1 MKESPLFAKTY
12 DFIQWLIPHTLKFP
26 REQRFVVAE
35 RLQNTVLDFMESIYQ
50 ATDKTQ
56 QTAALKQAD
65 LKLNEAQ
72 ANLMQARGAF
82 DPKIEVDFNEKQFK
96 NNEYYSILNSSFKI
110 PTWYGIELKAGF
122 DNAEGMYV
130 NPENT
135 LPNSGLTSFGISIP
149 VGQGLFINQRMA
161 DIRKAKIA
169 QNLNAAERNLQA
181 IEVLY
186 EASVSYANWKR
197 AFEEVKLY
205 ENYLVNA
212 SNRYKGIEKLISEGD
227 KPAIDSIEA
236 GIVVKTR
243 LLNLED
249 AKLKLIKAK
258 LELSNYLWLE
268 NNVPLELKDDLIPE
282 ITLSKTIKEVLQIN
296 ELNPIDLNNHPKI
309 KALDAKIAMQKVD
322 RKLKANAL
330 LPKLDLS
337 YNYLSE
343 PSYIDNYRFED
354 YKIGVNFSFPIF
366 LRKER
371 GSLKLADLKI
381 QDSEFGLQFERKNL
395 ENKIKAQQQEIVSL
409 QKQQDYNNKL
419 VKDFTTLLNAED
431 RLFEMG
437 ESSLFIINSREN
449 SLVSS
454 QINEIA
460 LENRYLNA
468 VIGLYKT
475 LANPQ

>member
-1 MKESPLFAKTY
+1 MKSRLFYIFIFICSSMNLFGQNNPTEFTYNEFLGYVKKYHPL
-12 DFIQWLIPHTLKFP
+12 
-26 REQRFVVAE
+26 V
-35 RLQNTVLDFMESIYQ
+35 
-50 ATDKTQ
+50 
-56 QTAALKQAD
+56 KQAD

-186 EASVSYANWKR
+186 EASISYANWKR

-296 ELNPIDLNNHPKI
+296 ELRTIDLDNHPKI
-309 KALDAKIAMQKVD
+309 QALDAKIAMLKVD

-371 GSLKLADLKI
+371 GSLKLSDLKI

>member
-1 MKESPLFAKTY
+1 MKPKLFYIFIFICSWMSFFGQNSPTEFTY
-12 DFIQWLIPHTLKFP
+12 NEFLGYVKKYHPL
-26 REQRFVVAE
+26 V
-35 RLQNTVLDFMESIYQ
+35 
-50 ATDKTQ
+50 
-56 QTAALKQAD
+56 KQAD

-82 DPKIEVDFNEKQFK
+82 DPKIEVDFSEKQFK
-96 NNEYYSILNSSFKI
+96 DSEYYSILNSSFKI

-122 DNAEGMYV
+122 DNSEGIYV

-135 LPNSGLTSFGISIP
+135 LPNSGLTSLGISVPI
-149 VGQGLFINQRMA
+149 GQGLFINQRMA
-161 DIRKAKIA
+161 DLRKAKIA
-169 QNLNAAERNLQA
+169 RNLNVAERNLQA
-181 IEVLY
+181 VEVIY
-186 EASVSYANWKR
+186 EASVSYVNWKR
-197 AFEEVKLY
+197 SFDEVKLY
-205 ENYLVNA
+205 ETYLENA
-212 SNRYKGIEKLISEGD
+212 LIRYNGISKLIEEGD
-227 KPAIDSIEA
+227 KPAIDSVEA
-236 GIVVKTR
+236 GIAVKTR
-243 LLNLED
+243 RLNLEE
-249 AKLKLIKAK
+249 AKLKFTKAK

-268 NNVPLELKDDLIPE
+268 NNIPLELNDNLFPE
-282 ITLSKTIKEVLQIN
+282 TTLSKTIKEVLKIN
-296 ELNPIDLNNHPKI
+296 ELGTVDLENHPKI
-309 KALDAKIAMQKVD
+309 QALDAKIAMLKVD

-354 YKIGVNFSFPIF
+354 YKIGVNFAFPIF

-395 ENKIKAQQQEIVSL
+395 ENKITAQQQEIVSL
-409 QKQQDYNNKL
+409 AKQQDYNNKL

-437 ESSLFIINSREN
+437 ESSLFVINSREN

-468 VIGLYKT
+468 IIGLYKT
-475 LANPQ
+475 IANPQ

>member
-1 MKESPLFAKTY
+1 MNLFGQNNPTEFTYNEFLGYVKKYHPL
-12 DFIQWLIPHTLKFP
+12 
-26 REQRFVVAE
+26 V
-35 RLQNTVLDFMESIYQ
+35 
-50 ATDKTQ
+50 
-56 QTAALKQAD
+56 KQAD

-96 NNEYYSILNSSFKI
+96 DNQYYSILNSSFKI

-122 DNAEGMYV
+122 DNSEGIYV

-135 LPNSGLTSFGISIP
+135 IPNSGLTSFGISVP

-181 IEVLY
+181 IEVLH
-186 EASVSYANWKR
+186 EASVSYVNWKR

-249 AKLKLIKAK
+249 AKLKLTKAK

-268 NNVPLELKDDLIPE
+268 NNIPLELNDNLFPE
-282 ITLSKTIKEVLQIN
+282 VTLSKTIKEVLQIN
-296 ELNPIDLNNHPKI
+296 ELGTIDLDNHPKI
-309 KALDAKIAMQKVD
+309 QALDAKIALLKVD

-354 YKIGVNFSFPIF
+354 YKISVNFSFPIF

-395 ENKIKAQQQEIVSL
+395 ENKITAQQQEIVSL
-409 QKQQDYNNKL
+409 AKQQDYNNKL

-437 ESSLFIINSREN
+437 ESSLFVINSREN

-468 VIGLYKT
+468 IIGLYKT
-475 LANPQ
+475 IANPQ

>member
-1 MKESPLFAKTY
+1 MKPKLFYIFIFICSSLSLFGQNSPTEFSFNEFLGYVKKY
-12 DFIQWLIPHTLKFP
+12 HPL
-26 REQRFVVAE
+26 V
-35 RLQNTVLDFMESIYQ
+35 
-50 ATDKTQ
+50 
-56 QTAALKQAD
+56 KQAD

-96 NNEYYSILNSSFKI
+96 NSEYYSILNSSFKI

-122 DNAEGMYV
+122 DNAEGIYV

-135 LPNSGLTSFGISIP
+135 LPNSGLTSLGISVP
-149 VGQGLFINQRMA
+149 LGQSLFINQRMA

-169 QNLNAAERNLQA
+169 RNLNVAERNLQA
-181 IEVLY
+181 VEVIY
-186 EASVSYANWKR
+186 EASVSYVNWKR
-197 AFEEVKLY
+197 SFDEVKLY
-205 ENYLVNA
+205 ENYLENA
-212 SNRYKGIEKLISEGD
+212 LIRYNGVSKLIEEGD
-227 KPAIDSIEA
+227 KPAIDSVEA
-236 GIVVKTR
+236 GIAVKTR
-243 LLNLED
+243 KLNLEE
-249 AKLKLIKAK
+249 AKLKFTKAK

-268 NNVPLELKDDLIPE
+268 NNIPLELNDGLQPEDL
-282 ITLSKTIKEVLQIN
+282 LSKSIKETLQIN
-296 ELNPIDLNNHPKI
+296 ELGTIDLDNHPKI
-309 KALDAKIAMQKVD
+309 KALDAKIAMLKVD

-354 YKIGVNFSFPIF
+354 YKIGVNFAFPIF

-395 ENKIKAQQQEIVSL
+395 ENKLKAQQQEIVSL
-409 QKQQDYNNKL
+409 EKQQDYNDKL

-454 QINEIA
+454 QLNEIA
-460 LENRYLNA
+460 LENRYLSA
-468 VIGLYKT
+468 IIGLYKT
-475 LANPQ
+475 IANPQ

>member
-1 MKESPLFAKTY
+1 MKSKLIYFILFICSNLSVFGQDTMTEFSFNEFLGYVKKYHPL
-12 DFIQWLIPHTLKFP
+12 
-26 REQRFVVAE
+26 V
-35 RLQNTVLDFMESIYQ
+35 
-50 ATDKTQ
+50 
-56 QTAALKQAD
+56 KQAD

-72 ANLMQARGAF
+72 ANLMLARGAF
-82 DPKIEVDFNEKQFK
+82 DPKIEVEYNEKQFK
-96 NNEYYSILNSSFKI
+96 TSEYYSILNSSFKI

-122 DNAEGMYV
+122 DNTEGIYV

-135 LPNSGLTSFGISIP
+135 LPNSGLTSLGIAVPI
-149 VGQGLFINQRMA
+149 GQGLFINQRMT

-169 QNLNAAERNLQA
+169 RNLNAAERNLQA
-181 IEVLY
+181 IEIIY
-186 EASVSYANWKR
+186 EAAVSYMNWKR
-197 AFEEVKLY
+197 SFEEVKLY
-205 ENYLVNA
+205 ENYIQNA
-212 SNRYKGIEKLISEGD
+212 LIRYKGIATLINEGD

-243 LLNLED
+243 QLNLED
-249 AKLKLIKAK
+249 AKLKLTKAK

-268 NNVPLELKDDLIPE
+268 NNIPLELNDNLRPE
-282 ITLSKTIKEVLQIN
+282 DFLTNTIKETLQIN
-296 ELNPIDLNNHPKI
+296 ELAPIDLDNHPKI
-309 KALDAKIAMQKVD
+309 KALDAKIAMLKVD

-354 YKIGVNFSFPIF
+354 YKIGLNFSFPLF

-381 QDSEFGLQFERKNL
+381 QDSEFNLQFERKNL
-395 ENKIKAQQQEIVSL
+395 ENKIKSQQQEIVSL
-409 QKQQDYNNKL
+409 EKQQEYNDKL
-419 VKDFTTLLNAED
+419 VKDFTKLLNAED

-454 QINEIA
+454 QLNEIA

-468 VIGLYKT
+468 LISIYKT
-475 LANPQ
+475 LANPN

>member
-1 MKESPLFAKTY
+1 MKSKLIYFILFICSNLSV
-12 DFIQWLIPHTLKFP
+12 FG
-26 REQRFVVAE
+26 
-35 RLQNTVLDFMESIYQ
+35 QNTMTEFSFNEFLGYVKKYHPLV
-50 ATDKTQ
+50 
-56 QTAALKQAD
+56 KQAD

-72 ANLMQARGAF
+72 ANLMLARGAF
-82 DPKIEVDFNEKQFK
+82 DPKIEVEYNEKQFK
-96 NNEYYSILNSSFKI
+96 TSEYYSILNSSFKI

-122 DNAEGMYV
+122 DNAEGIYV

-135 LPNSGLTSFGISIP
+135 LPNSGLTSLGIAVPI
-149 VGQGLFINQRMA
+149 GQGLFINQRMA
-161 DIRKAKIA
+161 DVRKAKIA
-169 QNLNAAERNLQA
+169 RNLNAAERNLQA
-181 IEVLY
+181 TEIIY
-186 EASVSYANWKR
+186 EAAVSYMNWKR
-197 AFEEVKLY
+197 SFDEVKLY
-205 ENYLVNA
+205 ENYIQNA
-212 SNRYKGIEKLISEGD
+212 LIRYKGIATLINEGD

-243 LLNLED
+243 QLNLED

-268 NNVPLELKDDLIPE
+268 NNIPLELNDNLRPE
-282 ITLSKTIKEVLQIN
+282 DFLTNTIKETLQIN
-296 ELNPIDLNNHPKI
+296 ELAPIDLDNHPKI
-309 KALDAKIAMQKVD
+309 KALDAKIAMLKVD

-354 YKIGVNFSFPIF
+354 YKIGLNFSFPLF

-381 QDSEFGLQFERKNL
+381 QDSEFNLQFERKNL
-395 ENKIKAQQQEIVSL
+395 ENKIKSQQQEIVSL
-409 QKQQDYNNKL
+409 EKQQEYNDKL
-419 VKDFTTLLNAED
+419 VKDFTKLLNAED

-454 QINEIA
+454 QLNEIA

-468 VIGLYKT
+468 LISIYKT
-475 LANPQ
+475 LANPN

>member
-1 MKESPLFAKTY
+1 MKPKLFY
-12 DFIQWLIPHTLKFP
+12 IFIFICSSLSF
-26 REQRFVVAE
+26 FG
-35 RLQNTVLDFMESIYQ
+35 QNTPTEFSFNEFLGYVKKYHPLV
-50 ATDKTQ
+50 
-56 QTAALKQAD
+56 KQAD

-82 DPKIEVDFNEKQFK
+82 DPKIEVDFSEKQFK
-96 NNEYYSILNSSFKI
+96 DSEYYSILNSSFKI

-122 DNAEGMYV
+122 DNAEGIYV

-135 LPNSGLTSFGISIP
+135 LPNSGLTSLGISVP
-149 VGQGLFINQRMA
+149 LGQGLFINQRMA

-169 QNLNAAERNLQA
+169 RNLNVAERNLQA
-181 IEVLY
+181 VEVIY
-186 EASVSYANWKR
+186 EASVSYVNWKR
-197 AFEEVKLY
+197 SFDEVKLY
-205 ENYLVNA
+205 ENYLENA
-212 SNRYKGIEKLISEGD
+212 LMRYNGVSKLIEEGD
-227 KPAIDSIEA
+227 KPAIDSVEA
-236 GIVVKTR
+236 GIAVKTR
-243 LLNLED
+243 KLNLEE
-249 AKLKLIKAK
+249 AKLKFTKAK

-268 NNVPLELKDDLIPE
+268 NNIPLELNDGLQPEDL
-282 ITLSKTIKEVLQIN
+282 LSKSIKETLQIN
-296 ELNPIDLNNHPKI
+296 ELGTIDLDNHPKI
-309 KALDAKIAMQKVD
+309 KALDAKIAMLKVD

-354 YKIGVNFSFPIF
+354 YKIGVNFAFPIF

-395 ENKIKAQQQEIVSL
+395 ENKLKAQQQEIVSL
-409 QKQQDYNNKL
+409 EKQQDYNDKL

-454 QINEIA
+454 QLNEIA
-460 LENRYLNA
+460 LENRYLSA
-468 VIGLYKT
+468 IIGLYKT
-475 LANPQ
+475 IANPQ

>member
-1 MKESPLFAKTY
+1 MKSKLFYIFIFICSSMNLFGQNNPTEFTYNEFLGYVKKYHPL
-12 DFIQWLIPHTLKFP
+12 
-26 REQRFVVAE
+26 V
-35 RLQNTVLDFMESIYQ
+35 
-50 ATDKTQ
+50 
-56 QTAALKQAD
+56 KQAN

-96 NNEYYSILNSSFKI
+96 DNQYYSILNSSFKI

-122 DNAEGMYV
+122 DNSEGIYV

-135 LPNSGLTSFGISIP
+135 LPNSGLTSFGISVP

-161 DIRKAKIA
+161 DLRKAKIA
-169 QNLNAAERNLQA
+169 RNLNVAERNSQA
-181 IEVLY
+181 VEVIY
-186 EASVSYANWKR
+186 EASVSYVNWKR
-197 AFEEVKLY
+197 SYDEVKLY
-205 ENYLVNA
+205 ETYLENA
-212 SNRYKGIEKLISEGD
+212 LIRYNGISKLIEEGD
-227 KPAIDSIEA
+227 KPAIDSVEA
-236 GIVVKTR
+236 GIAVKTR
-243 LLNLED
+243 RLNLED
-249 AKLKLIKAK
+249 AKLKLTKAK

-268 NNVPLELKDDLIPE
+268 NNIPLELNDNLFPDA
-282 ITLSKTIKEVLQIN
+282 TLSKTIKEVLQIN
-296 ELNPIDLNNHPKI
+296 ELGTIDLDNHPKI
-309 KALDAKIAMQKVD
+309 QALDAKIALLKVD

-381 QDSEFGLQFERKNL
+381 QDSEFGLQFERKSL
-395 ENKIKAQQQEIVSL
+395 ENKIKSQQQEIASL
-409 QKQQDYNNKL
+409 EKQREYIRKLIQDYN
-419 VKDFTTLLNAED
+419 TLLNAED

-437 ESSLFIINSREN
+437 ESSLFVINSREN

-454 QINEIA
+454 QINEIV

-468 VIGLYKT
+468 IIGLYKT

>member
-1 MKESPLFAKTY
+1 MNLFGQNNPTEFTYNEFLGYVKKYHPL
-12 DFIQWLIPHTLKFP
+12 
-26 REQRFVVAE
+26 V
-35 RLQNTVLDFMESIYQ
+35 
-50 ATDKTQ
+50 
-56 QTAALKQAD
+56 KQAD

-96 NNEYYSILNSSFKI
+96 DNQYYSILNSSFKI

-122 DNAEGMYV
+122 DNSEGIYV

-135 LPNSGLTSFGISIP
+135 IPNSGLTSFGISVP

-181 IEVLY
+181 IEVLH
-186 EASVSYANWKR
+186 EASVSYVNWKR

-309 KALDAKIAMQKVD
+309 KALDAKIAMLKVD
-322 RKLKANAL
+322 KKLKANAL
-330 LPKLDLS
+330 LPKLDVS

-354 YKIGVNFSFPIF
+354 YKIGVNFSFPLF

-371 GSLKLADLKI
+371 AGVKLATIKI
-381 QDSEFGLQFERKNL
+381 QDSEFGLQFERKSL
-395 ENKIKAQQQEIVSL
+395 ENKIKSQQQEITSL
-409 QKQQDYNNKL
+409 EKQREYIRKLIQDYN
-419 VKDFTTLLNAED
+419 TLLNAED

-437 ESSLFIINSREN
+437 ESSLFVINSREN
-449 SLVSS
+449 TLVSS

-468 VIGLYKT
+468 IIGLYKT
-475 LANPQ
+475 LANPK

>member
-1 MKESPLFAKTY
+1 MKSKLIYFILFICSNLSV
-12 DFIQWLIPHTLKFP
+12 FG
-26 REQRFVVAE
+26 
-35 RLQNTVLDFMESIYQ
+35 QNTMTEFSFNEFLGYVKKYHPLV
-50 ATDKTQ
+50 
-56 QTAALKQAD
+56 KQAD

-72 ANLMQARGAF
+72 ANLMLARGAF
-82 DPKIEVDFNEKQFK
+82 DPKIEVEYNEKQFK
-96 NNEYYSILNSSFKI
+96 TSEYYSILNSSFKI

-122 DNAEGMYV
+122 DNAEGIYV

-135 LPNSGLTSFGISIP
+135 LPNSGLTSLGIAVPI
-149 VGQGLFINQRMA
+149 GQGLFINQRMT

-169 QNLNAAERNLQA
+169 RNLNAAERNLQA
-181 IEVLY
+181 IEIIY
-186 EASVSYANWKR
+186 EAAVSYMNWKR
-197 AFEEVKLY
+197 SFEEVKLY
-205 ENYLVNA
+205 ENYIQNA
-212 SNRYKGIEKLISEGD
+212 LIRYKGIATLINEGD

-243 LLNLED
+243 QLNLED
-249 AKLKLIKAK
+249 AKLKLTKAK

-268 NNVPLELKDDLIPE
+268 NNIPLELNDNLRPE
-282 ITLSKTIKEVLQIN
+282 DFLTNTIKETLQIN
-296 ELNPIDLNNHPKI
+296 ELAPIDLDNHPKI
-309 KALDAKIAMQKVD
+309 KALDAKIAMLKVD

-354 YKIGVNFSFPIF
+354 YKIGLNFSFPLF

-381 QDSEFGLQFERKNL
+381 KDSEFNLQFERKNL
-395 ENKIKAQQQEIVSL
+395 ENKIKSQQQEIVSL
-409 QKQQDYNNKL
+409 EKQQDYNDKL
-419 VKDFTTLLNAED
+419 VKDFTKLLNAED

-454 QINEIA
+454 QLNEIA

-468 VIGLYKT
+468 LISIYKT
-475 LANPQ
+475 LANPN

>member
-1 MKESPLFAKTY
+1 MEPKLFYIFIFICSSFSLLAQNLPTEFTYNEFLGYVKKYHPL
-12 DFIQWLIPHTLKFP
+12 
-26 REQRFVVAE
+26 V
-35 RLQNTVLDFMESIYQ
+35 
-50 ATDKTQ
+50 
-56 QTAALKQAD
+56 KQAD

-82 DPKIEVDFNEKQFK
+82 DPKIEVDFSEKQFK
-96 NNEYYSILNSSFKI
+96 DSEYYSILNSSFKI

-122 DNAEGMYV
+122 DNAEGIYV

-135 LPNSGLTSFGISIP
+135 LPNSGLTSLGISVP

-161 DIRKAKIA
+161 DLRKAKIA
-169 QNLNAAERNLQA
+169 RNLNVAERNLQA
-181 IEVLY
+181 VEIIY
-186 EASVSYANWKR
+186 EASVSYMSWKR
-197 AFEEVKLY
+197 SYNEVKLY
-205 ENYLVNA
+205 ENYLENA
-212 SNRYKGIEKLISEGD
+212 MIRYKGVAKLIEEGD
-227 KPAIDSIEA
+227 KPAIDSVEA
-236 GIVVKTR
+236 GIAVKTR
-243 LLNLED
+243 RLNLED
-249 AKLKLIKAK
+249 AKLKLTKAK

-268 NNVPLELKDDLIPE
+268 NNIPLELKDNLQPE
-282 ITLSKTIKEVLQIN
+282 DFLSKSIKETLQIN
-296 ELNPIDLNNHPKI
+296 ELAPIDLDKHPKI
-309 KALDAKIAMQKVD
+309 LALDSKIAMLKVD

-343 PSYIDNYRFED
+343 PSYVDNYRFEN
-354 YKIGVNFSFPIF
+354 YKIGVNFSFPLF

-395 ENKIKAQQQEIVSL
+395 ENKINSQQQEIISL
-409 QKQQDYNNKL
+409 AIQQDYNSKL

-431 RLFEMG
+431 RLFKMG

-454 QINEIA
+454 QLNEIA

-468 VIGLYKT
+468 IIGLFQT
-475 LANPQ
+475 IANPN

>member
-1 MKESPLFAKTY
+1 MKKIVVFLLFSISLFAQEKN
-12 DFIQWLIPHTLKFP
+12 LKELTFN
-26 REQRFVVAE
+26 EYLGFVKKYHPLV
-35 RLQNTVLDFMESIYQ
+35 
-50 ATDKTQ
+50 
-56 QTAALKQAD
+56 KQAN

-72 ANLMQARGAF
+72 ASLMQARGAF

-96 NNEYYSILNSSFKI
+96 DSQYFSILNSSFKI

-122 DNAEGMYV
+122 NNAEGIYL

-135 LPNSGLTSFGISIP
+135 LPNSGLTSFGITVP

-169 QNLNAAERNLQA
+169 MNLNAAERNLEA
-181 IEVLY
+181 IEVIY
-186 EASVSYANWKR
+186 EASVSYMNWKR
-197 AFEEVKLY
+197 SYEEVKLY
-205 ENYLVNA
+205 ETYLENA
-212 SNRYKGIEKLISEGD
+212 IIRYNGISKLIEQGD

-236 GIVVKTR
+236 GITLKTR
-243 LLNLED
+243 RLNLED
-249 AKLKLIKAK
+249 ARLKLTKAK
-258 LELSNYLWLE
+258 LDLSNYLWLE
-268 NNVPLELKDDLIPE
+268 NNIPLELNDDLQPE
-282 ITLSKTIKEVLQIN
+282 NELSKTIRETLQIN
-296 ELNPIDLNNHPKI
+296 ELGEIDLNNHPKI
-309 KALDAKIAMQKVD
+309 QALDSKINMLKIE
-322 RKLKANAL
+322 KNLKANSI

-354 YKIGVNFSFPIF
+354 YKIGVNFSFPLF

-371 GSLKLADLKI
+371 EGLKLANLKI
-381 QDSEFGLQFERKNL
+381 QDAEFGLQFERKSL
-395 ENKIKAQQQEIVSL
+395 ENKIKAQQQEITSI
-409 QKQQDYNNKL
+409 QTQREYNGRL
-419 VKDFTTLLNAED
+419 VKDFSTLLNSEE

-437 ESSLFIINSREN
+437 ESSLFLINSREN

-454 QINEIA
+454 KINDIA

-475 LANPQ
+475 LANP

>member
-1 MKESPLFAKTY
+1 MKSKLFYIFIFICSSMNLFGQNNPTEFTYNEFLGYVKKYHPL
-12 DFIQWLIPHTLKFP
+12 
-26 REQRFVVAE
+26 V
-35 RLQNTVLDFMESIYQ
+35 
-50 ATDKTQ
+50 
-56 QTAALKQAD
+56 KQAD

-96 NNEYYSILNSSFKI
+96 DNQYYSILNSSFKI
-110 PTWYGIELKAGF
+110 PIWYGIELKAGF
-122 DNAEGMYV
+122 DNSEGIYV

-135 LPNSGLTSFGISIP
+135 LPNSGLTSFGISVP

-212 SNRYKGIEKLISEGD
+212 SNRYEGIEKLISEGD

-309 KALDAKIAMQKVD
+309 KALDAKIAMLKVD
-322 RKLKANAL
+322 KKLKANAL
-330 LPKLDLS
+330 LPKLDVS

-354 YKIGVNFSFPIF
+354 YKIGVNFSFPLF

-371 GSLKLADLKI
+371 AGVKLATIKI
-381 QDSEFGLQFERKNL
+381 QDSEFGLQFERKSL
-395 ENKIKAQQQEIVSL
+395 ENKIKSQQQEIASL
-409 QKQQDYNNKL
+409 EKQREYIRKLIQDYN
-419 VKDFTTLLNAED
+419 TLLNAED

-437 ESSLFIINSREN
+437 ESSLFVINSREN
-449 SLVSS
+449 TLVSS

-460 LENRYLNA
+460 LENRYLNTI
-468 VIGLYKT
+468 IGLYKT
-475 LANPQ
+475 IANAN

>member
-1 MKESPLFAKTY
+1 MKKIVVFLLFSISLFAQEKN
-12 DFIQWLIPHTLKFP
+12 LKELTFN
-26 REQRFVVAE
+26 EYLGFVKKYHPLV
-35 RLQNTVLDFMESIYQ
+35 
-50 ATDKTQ
+50 
-56 QTAALKQAD
+56 KQAN

-72 ANLMQARGAF
+72 ASLMQARGAF

-96 NNEYYSILNSSFKI
+96 DSQYFSILNSSFKI

-122 DNAEGMYV
+122 NNAEGIYL

-135 LPNSGLTSFGISIP
+135 LPNSGLTSFGITVP

-169 QNLNAAERNLQA
+169 MNLNAAERNLEA
-181 IEVLY
+181 IEVIY
-186 EASVSYANWKR
+186 EASVSYMNWKR
-197 AFEEVKLY
+197 SYEEVRLY
-205 ENYLVNA
+205 ETYLENA
-212 SNRYKGIEKLISEGD
+212 IIRYNGISKLIEQGD

-236 GIVVKTR
+236 GITLKTR
-243 LLNLED
+243 RLNLED
-249 AKLKLIKAK
+249 ARLKLTKAK
-258 LELSNYLWLE
+258 LDLSNYLWLE
-268 NNVPLELKDDLIPE
+268 NNIPLELNDDLQPE
-282 ITLSKTIKEVLQIN
+282 NELSKTIRETLQIN
-296 ELNPIDLNNHPKI
+296 ELGEIDLNNHPKI
-309 KALDAKIAMQKVD
+309 QALDSKINMLKIE
-322 RKLKANAL
+322 KNLKANSI

-354 YKIGVNFSFPIF
+354 YKIGVNFSFPLF

-371 GSLKLADLKI
+371 GGLKLANLKI
-381 QDSEFGLQFERKNL
+381 QDAEFGLQFERKSL
-395 ENKIKAQQQEIVSL
+395 ENKIKAQQQEITSI
-409 QKQQDYNNKL
+409 QTQREYNGRL
-419 VKDFTTLLNAED
+419 VKDFSTLLNSEE

-437 ESSLFIINSREN
+437 ESSLFLINSREN

-454 QINEIA
+454 KINDIA

-475 LANPQ
+475 LANP

>member
-1 MKESPLFAKTY
+1 MNARLFYIFIFICSSLSLLGQKSPTEFTY
-12 DFIQWLIPHTLKFP
+12 NEFLGYVKKYHPL
-26 REQRFVVAE
+26 V
-35 RLQNTVLDFMESIYQ
+35 
-50 ATDKTQ
+50 
-56 QTAALKQAD
+56 KQAD

-82 DPKIEVDFNEKQFK
+82 DPKIEVDFSEKQFK
-96 NNEYYSILNSSFKI
+96 DSEYYSILNSSFKI

-122 DNAEGMYV
+122 DNAEGIYV

-135 LPNSGLTSFGISIP
+135 LPNSGLTSLGISVP
-149 VGQGLFINQRMA
+149 LGQGLFINQRMA
-161 DIRKAKIA
+161 DLRKAKIA
-169 QNLNAAERNLQA
+169 RNLNVAERNLQA
-181 IEVLY
+181 VEVIY
-186 EASVSYANWKR
+186 EASVSYVNWKR
-197 AFEEVKLY
+197 SFDEVKLY
-205 ENYLVNA
+205 ETYLENA
-212 SNRYKGIEKLISEGD
+212 LIRYNGVSKLIEEGD
-227 KPAIDSIEA
+227 KPAIDSVEA

-243 LLNLED
+243 RLNLEE
-249 AKLKLIKAK
+249 AKLKFTKAK

-268 NNVPLELKDDLIPE
+268 NNIPLELNDNLFPE
-282 ITLSKTIKEVLQIN
+282 TTLSKTIKEVLQIN
-296 ELNPIDLNNHPKI
+296 ELGTVDLENHPKI
-309 KALDAKIAMQKVD
+309 QALDAKIAMLKVD

-354 YKIGVNFSFPIF
+354 YKIGVNFAFPIF

-395 ENKIKAQQQEIVSL
+395 ENKITAQQQEIVSL
-409 QKQQDYNNKL
+409 AKQQDYNNKL
-419 VKDFTTLLNAED
+419 VKDFTSLLTAED

-437 ESSLFIINSREN
+437 ESSLFVINSREN

-468 VIGLYKT
+468 IIGLYKT
-475 LANPQ
+475 IANPQ

>member
-1 MKESPLFAKTY
+1 MTEFSFNEFLGYVKKYHPL
-12 DFIQWLIPHTLKFP
+12 
-26 REQRFVVAE
+26 V
-35 RLQNTVLDFMESIYQ
+35 
-50 ATDKTQ
+50 
-56 QTAALKQAD
+56 KQAD

-82 DPKIEVDFNEKQFK
+82 DPKIEVEYNEKQFK
-96 NNEYYSILNSSFKI
+96 NSDYFSILNSSFKI

-122 DNAEGMYV
+122 DNAEGIFV

-135 LPNSGLTSFGISIP
+135 LPNSGLTSLGVAVPI
-149 VGQGLFINQRMA
+149 GQGLFINQRMA

-169 QNLNAAERNLQA
+169 RNLNTAERNLQA
-181 IEVLY
+181 VDVIY
-186 EASVSYANWKR
+186 EASVSYMSWKR
-197 AFEEVKLY
+197 SYNEVKLY
-205 ENYLVNA
+205 ENYLENA
-212 SNRYKGIEKLISEGD
+212 MIRYKGVAKLIEEGD
-227 KPAIDSIEA
+227 KPAIDSVEA
-236 GIVVKTR
+236 GIAVKTR
-243 LLNLED
+243 RLNLED
-249 AKLKLIKAK
+249 AKLKLTKAK

-268 NNVPLELKDDLIPE
+268 NNIPLELKDNLQPE
-282 ITLSKTIKEVLQIN
+282 DFLSKSIKETLQIN
-296 ELNPIDLNNHPKI
+296 ELAPIDLDKHPKI
-309 KALDAKIAMQKVD
+309 LALDSKIAMLKVD

-343 PSYIDNYRFED
+343 PSYVDNYRFEN
-354 YKIGVNFSFPIF
+354 YKIGVNFSFPLF

-395 ENKIKAQQQEIVSL
+395 ENKINSQQQEIISL
-409 QKQQDYNNKL
+409 AIQQDYNSKL

-431 RLFEMG
+431 RLFKMG

-454 QINEIA
+454 QLNEIA

-468 VIGLYKT
+468 IIGLFQT
-475 LANPQ
+475 IANPN

>member
-1 MKESPLFAKTY
+1 MKPKLFYIFIFICSSFNLLGQNLSTEFTYNEFLGYVKKFHPL
-12 DFIQWLIPHTLKFP
+12 
-26 REQRFVVAE
+26 V
-35 RLQNTVLDFMESIYQ
+35 
-50 ATDKTQ
+50 
-56 QTAALKQAD
+56 KQAD

-72 ANLMQARGAF
+72 ANIMQARGAF

-96 NNEYYSILNSSFKI
+96 NSEYYSILNSSFKI

-122 DNAEGMYV
+122 DNSEGIYV

-135 LPNSGLTSFGISIP
+135 LPNSGLTSFGISVP

-161 DIRKAKIA
+161 DLRKAKIT
-169 QNLNAAERNLQA
+169 QNLNIAERNLQA
-181 IEVLY
+181 TEVIY
-186 EASVSYANWKR
+186 EASISYVNWKR
-197 AFEEVKLY
+197 SFDEVKLY
-205 ENYLVNA
+205 ETYLENA
-212 SNRYKGIEKLISEGD
+212 LTRYNGVSKLIEEGD
-227 KPAIDSIEA
+227 KPAIDSVEA
-236 GIVVKTR
+236 GIAVKTR
-243 LLNLED
+243 RLNLED
-249 AKLKLIKAK
+249 AKLKLTKAK

-268 NNVPLELKDDLIPE
+268 NNIPLELNDNLFPE
-282 ITLSKTIKEVLQIN
+282 ATLSKTIKEVLQIN
-296 ELNPIDLNNHPKI
+296 ELGTIDLDNHPKI
-309 KALDAKIAMQKVD
+309 QALDAKIAMLKVD

-354 YKIGVNFSFPIF
+354 YKIGVNFLFPIF

-371 GSLKLADLKI
+371 GSLKLTDLKI

-419 VKDFTTLLNAED
+419 VKDFSTLLNAED

-437 ESSLFIINSREN
+437 ESSLFVINSREN
-449 SLVSS
+449 SLISS
-454 QINEIA
+454 QINDIII
-460 LENRYLNA
+460 ENRYLNA
-468 VIGLYKT
+468 IIGLYKII
-475 LANPQ
+475 ANP

>member
-1 MKESPLFAKTY
+1 MKSKLIYFILFICSNLSV
-12 DFIQWLIPHTLKFP
+12 FG
-26 REQRFVVAE
+26 
-35 RLQNTVLDFMESIYQ
+35 QNTMTEFSFNEFLGYVKKYHPLV
-50 ATDKTQ
+50 
-56 QTAALKQAD
+56 KQAD

-72 ANLMQARGAF
+72 ANLMLARGAF
-82 DPKIEVDFNEKQFK
+82 DPKIEVEYNEKQFK
-96 NNEYYSILNSSFKI
+96 TSEYYSILNSSFKI

-122 DNAEGMYV
+122 DNAEGIYV

-135 LPNSGLTSFGISIP
+135 LPNSGLTSLGIAVPI
-149 VGQGLFINQRMA
+149 GQGFFINQRMT

-169 QNLNAAERNLQA
+169 RNLNAAERNLQA
-181 IEVLY
+181 IEIIY
-186 EASVSYANWKR
+186 EAAVSYMNWKR
-197 AFEEVKLY
+197 SFEEVKLY
-205 ENYLVNA
+205 ENYIQNA
-212 SNRYKGIEKLISEGD
+212 LIRYKGIATLINEGD

-243 LLNLED
+243 QLNLED
-249 AKLKLIKAK
+249 AKLKLTKAK

-268 NNVPLELKDDLIPE
+268 NNIPLELNDNLRPE
-282 ITLSKTIKEVLQIN
+282 DFLTNTIKETLQIN
-296 ELNPIDLNNHPKI
+296 ELAPIDLDNHPKI
-309 KALDAKIAMQKVD
+309 KALDAKIAMLKVD

-354 YKIGVNFSFPIF
+354 YKIGLNFSFPLF

-381 QDSEFGLQFERKNL
+381 KDSEFNLQFERKNL
-395 ENKIKAQQQEIVSL
+395 ENKIKSQQQEIVSL
-409 QKQQDYNNKL
+409 EKQQEYNDKL
-419 VKDFTTLLNAED
+419 VKDFTKLLNAED

-454 QINEIA
+454 QLNEIA

-468 VIGLYKT
+468 LISIYKT
-475 LANPQ
+475 LANPN

>member
-1 MKESPLFAKTY
+1 MILFGQNNPTEFTYNEFLGYVKKYHPL
-12 DFIQWLIPHTLKFP
+12 
-26 REQRFVVAE
+26 V
-35 RLQNTVLDFMESIYQ
+35 
-50 ATDKTQ
+50 
-56 QTAALKQAD
+56 KQAD

-96 NNEYYSILNSSFKI
+96 DNEYYSILNSSFKI

-186 EASVSYANWKR
+186 EASISYANWKR

-296 ELNPIDLNNHPKI
+296 ELRTIDLDNHPKI
-309 KALDAKIAMQKVD
+309 QALDAKIAMLKVD

-371 GSLKLADLKI
+371 GSLKLSDLKI

-409 QKQQDYNNKL
+409 QKQQDYNDKL

>member
-1 MKESPLFAKTY
+1 MKSKLIYFILFICSNLSVFGQDTMTEFSFNEFLGYVKKYHPL
-12 DFIQWLIPHTLKFP
+12 
-26 REQRFVVAE
+26 V
-35 RLQNTVLDFMESIYQ
+35 
-50 ATDKTQ
+50 
-56 QTAALKQAD
+56 KQAD

-72 ANLMQARGAF
+72 ANLMLARGAF
-82 DPKIEVDFNEKQFK
+82 DPKIEVEYNEKQFK
-96 NNEYYSILNSSFKI
+96 TSEYYSILNSSFKI

-122 DNAEGMYV
+122 DNAEGIYV

-135 LPNSGLTSFGISIP
+135 LPNSGLTSLGIAVPI
-149 VGQGLFINQRMA
+149 GQGLFINQRMA

-169 QNLNAAERNLQA
+169 RNLNAAERNLQA
-181 IEVLY
+181 IEIIY
-186 EASVSYANWKR
+186 EAAVSYMNWKR
-197 AFEEVKLY
+197 SFEEVKLY
-205 ENYLVNA
+205 ENYIQNA
-212 SNRYKGIEKLISEGD
+212 LIRYKGIATLINEGD

-243 LLNLED
+243 QLNLED
-249 AKLKLIKAK
+249 AKLKLTKAK

-268 NNVPLELKDDLIPE
+268 NNIPLELNDNLRPE
-282 ITLSKTIKEVLQIN
+282 DFLTNTIKETLQIN
-296 ELNPIDLNNHPKI
+296 ELAPIDLDNHPKI
-309 KALDAKIAMQKVD
+309 KALDAKIAMLKVD

-354 YKIGVNFSFPIF
+354 YKIGLNFSFPLF

-381 QDSEFGLQFERKNL
+381 QDSEFNLQFERKNL
-395 ENKIKAQQQEIVSL
+395 ENKIKSQQQEIVSL
-409 QKQQDYNNKL
+409 EKQQEYNDKL
-419 VKDFTTLLNAED
+419 VKDFTKLLNAED

-454 QINEIA
+454 QLNEIA

-468 VIGLYKT
+468 LISIYKT
-475 LANPQ
+475 LANPN

>member
-1 MKESPLFAKTY
+1 MKSKLFYIFIFICSSMILFGQNNPTEFTYNEFLGYVKKYHPL
-12 DFIQWLIPHTLKFP
+12 
-26 REQRFVVAE
+26 V
-35 RLQNTVLDFMESIYQ
+35 
-50 ATDKTQ
+50 
-56 QTAALKQAD
+56 KQAD

-96 NNEYYSILNSSFKI
+96 DNEYYSILNSSFKI

-135 LPNSGLTSFGISIP
+135 LPNSGLTSFGISVP

-161 DIRKAKIA
+161 DLRKAKIA
-169 QNLNAAERNLQA
+169 RNLNVAERNLQA
-181 IEVLY
+181 VEVIY
-186 EASVSYANWKR
+186 EASVSYINWKR
-197 AFEEVKLY
+197 SFDEVKLY
-205 ENYLVNA
+205 ETYLENA
-212 SNRYKGIEKLISEGD
+212 LMRYDGVSKLIEQGD
-227 KPAIDSIEA
+227 KPAIDSVEA
-236 GIVVKTR
+236 GIAVKTR
-243 LLNLED
+243 RLNLED
-249 AKLKLIKAK
+249 AKLKLTKAK
-258 LELSNYLWLE
+258 LDLSNYLWLE
-268 NNVPLELKDDLIPE
+268 NNVPLELKDDLTPE

-309 KALDAKIAMQKVD
+309 KALDAKIAMLKVD
-322 RKLKANAL
+322 KKLKANAL
-330 LPKLDLS
+330 LPKLDVS

-354 YKIGVNFSFPIF
+354 YKIGLNFSFPIF
-366 LRKER
+366 LQKER

-409 QKQQDYNNKL
+409 QKQQDYNDKL

>member
-1 MKESPLFAKTY
+1 MKPKLFYIFIFIFSWMSFFGQNSPTEFTY
-12 DFIQWLIPHTLKFP
+12 NEFLGYVKKYHPL
-26 REQRFVVAE
+26 V
-35 RLQNTVLDFMESIYQ
+35 
-50 ATDKTQ
+50 
-56 QTAALKQAD
+56 KQAD

-82 DPKIEVDFNEKQFK
+82 DPKIEVDFSEKQFK
-96 NNEYYSILNSSFKI
+96 DSEYYSILNSSFKI

-122 DNAEGMYV
+122 DNAEGIYV

-135 LPNSGLTSFGISIP
+135 LPNSGLTSLGISVP

-161 DIRKAKIA
+161 DLRKAKIA
-169 QNLNAAERNLQA
+169 RNLNVAERNLQA
-181 IEVLY
+181 VEVIY
-186 EASVSYANWKR
+186 EASVSYVNWKR
-197 AFEEVKLY
+197 SFDEVKLY
-205 ENYLVNA
+205 ETYLENA
-212 SNRYKGIEKLISEGD
+212 LIRYNGVSKLIEEGD
-227 KPAIDSIEA
+227 KPAIDSVEA
-236 GIVVKTR
+236 GIAVKTR
-243 LLNLED
+243 RLNLEE
-249 AKLKLIKAK
+249 AKLKFTKAK

-268 NNVPLELKDDLIPE
+268 NNIPLELNDNLFPE
-282 ITLSKTIKEVLQIN
+282 TTLSKTIKEVLQIN
-296 ELNPIDLNNHPKI
+296 ELGTVNLENHPKI
-309 KALDAKIAMQKVD
+309 QALDAKINMLKVD

-354 YKIGVNFSFPIF
+354 YKIGVNFAFPIF

-409 QKQQDYNNKL
+409 QKQQDYNDKL
-419 VKDFTTLLNAED
+419 VKDFSTLLNAED

-437 ESSLFIINSREN
+437 ESSLFVINSREN

-454 QINEIA
+454 QLNEIA

-468 VIGLYKT
+468 IIGLYKT
-475 LANPQ
+475 IANPQ